1 MALVLSM
8 TDCNHSSVKN
18 ATIVQSVCANIFC
31 MDEYKDR
38 LLSAMKRVNMTTQQ
52 LADKIGISYQA
63 VKKVIDGKSAG
74 FGIINNVRAAA
85 ALNVNSDWLA
95 TGEGRMEIDD
105 VNTSH
110 PAKPLR
116 WGFFSSKGFR

>member
-1 MALVLSM
+1 MV
-8 TDCNHSSVKN
+8 D
-18 ATIVQSVCANIFC
+18 
-31 MDEYKDR
+31 YKDR
-38 LLSAMKRVNMTTQQ
+38 LASAMKIAGLSTQQ
-52 LADKIGISYQA
+52 LADKLNISYQA
-63 VKKVIDGKSAG
+63 VKKVLGGKSAG

>member
-1 MALVLSM
+1 MATEFGKRLRDARKFAKM
-8 TDCNHSSVKN
+8 TQKDAEKETGIPQSTISTAEREGESSTETVTY
-18 ATIVQSVCANIFC
+18 ARA
-31 MDEYKDR
+31 YK
-38 LLSAMKRVNMTTQQ
+38 VNP
-52 LADKIGISYQA
+52 
-63 VKKVIDGKSAG
+63 
-74 FGIINNVRAAA
+74 
-85 ALNVNSDWLA
+85 DWLA

>member
-1 MALVLSM
+1 MV
-8 TDCNHSSVKN
+8 D
-18 ATIVQSVCANIFC
+18 
-31 MDEYKDR
+31 YKDR
-38 LLSAMKRVNMTTQQ
+38 LAGAMKVAGLSTQQ
-52 LADKIGISYQA
+52 LADKLNVSYQA
-63 VKKVIDGKSAG
+63 VKKVLDGKSAG
-74 FGIINNVRAAA
+74 FGIVNNVRAAA

-116 WGFFSSKGFR
+116 WGFFSSKGLR